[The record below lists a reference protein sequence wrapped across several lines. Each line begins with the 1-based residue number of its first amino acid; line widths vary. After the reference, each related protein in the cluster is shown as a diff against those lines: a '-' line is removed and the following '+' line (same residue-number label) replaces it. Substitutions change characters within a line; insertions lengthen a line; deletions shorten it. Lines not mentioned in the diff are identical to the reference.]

1 MEPALSCSPERVGR
15 GSSAAVEPMLRSIR
29 FARDSSMD
37 RLHAIELA
45 AVCADPCISQRSA
58 IRHGLLLLESIAVS
72 YQRRRRVGVVHGQ
85 EWHPSAGLHPH
96 QDLELQRCSADEYS
110 RRRTVG
116 SSGASA
122 DADRSI
128 PSLTHTWAVGS
139 SRLGARRYEIH
150 RFCYPTHDRS
160 KCQCFSRESTTLE
173 TPFSVADAVPCV
185 HPVREL
191 ICTIN
196 QTVVPGSFAHSVRI
210 TLGGGRSTSSRS
222 VHRLCACY

>member
-128 PSLTHTWAVGS
+128 PSHTPGLWARADSVHGATRFIDS
-139 SRLGARRYEIH
+139 AIRHTIAASVSASHARARR
-150 RFCYPTHDRS
+150 
-160 KCQCFSRESTTLE
+160 SRRPSRWRM
-173 TPFSVADAVPCV
+173 PYRVC
-185 HPVREL
+185 
-191 ICTIN
+191 I
-196 QTVVPGSFAHSVRI
+196 QFAS
-210 TLGGGRSTSSRS
+210 
-222 VHRLCACY
+222 